1 MDSVLI
7 LCSESDRAPQDWKHE
22 LMEIPSQATQGET
35 GQAPG
40 DRHSIRFLT
49 SQFNLCGF
57 C

>member
-7 LCSESDRAPQDWKHE
+7 LCSESDRAPQDGKHE
-22 LMEIPSQATQGET
+22 LMEIASRATQGET

-40 DRHSIRFLT
+40 DGHLIRFLT